1 MSLLDLIFGKKKQ
14 SASVAKERLQIIL
27 AHERA
32 TLNGEDITKT
42 PEWLPDLQKELVA
55 VVAKY
60 IKIDQDALSVNIE
73 KRENME
79 LLEINVTLPEKEGEI
94 QQ

>member
-1 MSLLDLIFGKKKQ
+1 M
-14 SASVAKERLQIIL
+14 

-32 TLNGEDITKT
+32 NINGEESTKA
-42 PEWLPDLQKELVA
+42 PEWLPELQKELVA

-79 LLEINVTLPEKEGEI
+79 LLEINVTLPEKEGDTE
-94 QQ
+94 